1 MRGFTSKLLGADGRP
16 DPRKIQGMPS
26 WLQGRMAYLDLLKK
40 REALDSSDTPDLD
53 VTMNATSACEK
64 LGGSTGIFGLAQQYV
79 HKAVPRLKKLG
90 LNYAFYY
97 KRPHEKGGEI
107 KGARAIELLE
117 MLRGEGTGKAPM
129 MIGANNRT
137 GFALLYEMLTGQV
150 RSVRARNAR
159 IPIISLF
166 HVSIT

>member
-1 MRGFTSKLLGADGRP
+1 MHTYVILEPQGRKGADEEDPISKDMQSYLNKYSHVSIECRLSRHGEDILMRGFTSKLLGADGRP

-79 HKAVPRLKKLG
+79 HKAVRG
-90 LNYAFYY
+90 V
-97 KRPHEKGGEI
+97 HEFERE
-107 KGARAIELLE
+107 AREC
-117 MLRGEGTGKAPM
+117 
-129 MIGANNRT
+129 
-137 GFALLYEMLTGQV
+137 
-150 RSVRARNAR
+150 
-159 IPIISLF
+159 
-166 HVSIT
+166 

>member
-79 HKAVPRLKKLG
+79 HKAVRG
-90 LNYAFYY
+90 V
-97 KRPHEKGGEI
+97 HEFERE
-107 KGARAIELLE
+107 AREC
-117 MLRGEGTGKAPM
+117 
-129 MIGANNRT
+129 
-137 GFALLYEMLTGQV
+137 
-150 RSVRARNAR
+150 
-159 IPIISLF
+159 
-166 HVSIT
+166 